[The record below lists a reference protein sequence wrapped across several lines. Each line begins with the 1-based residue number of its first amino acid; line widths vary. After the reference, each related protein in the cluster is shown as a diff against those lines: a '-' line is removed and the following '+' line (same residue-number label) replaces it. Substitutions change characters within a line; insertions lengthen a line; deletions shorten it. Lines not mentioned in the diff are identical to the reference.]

1 MTYDW
6 LINQDTGA
14 VDHDEIARRAQI
26 EARAII
32 AQAEELAAANPFD
45 RWARKRAAHG
55 IEHFVTHLI
64 EGWTA
69 SAELRSW
76 AWRVQ
81 RGDLSGAITL
91 SDSEITGLTSD
102 RWAS

>member
-6 LINQDTGA
+6 LINQQTGA

-26 EARAII
+26 EAQAII
-32 AQAEELAAANPFD
+32 TQAEELAAANPLD

-69 SAELRSW
+69 SAELRAW
-76 AWRVQ
+76 AWRVE
-81 RGDLSGAITL
+81 RGDLSDAITL
-91 SDSEITGLTSD
+91 DDAQIKGLSSD